1 MRPSRPLLPIR
12 PLELPARLGR
22 RQRSGGARV
31 SAVRMANSR
40 VDSNASV
47 SATAA
52 CVRFEQSNLAVALA
66 ARPVWL
72 RGPLFQFSRPQPSSA
87 AARHA
92 A

>member
-1 MRPSRPLLPIR
+1 MRKNSSLFPIR
-12 PLELPARLGR
+12 SLAMPARLGR
-22 RQRSGGARV
+22 RQRSLSSS
-31 SAVRMANSR
+31 SAAL
-40 VDSNASV
+40 
-47 SATAA
+47 AA

-72 RGPLFQFSRPQPSSA
+72 RGPLFLHPRSSLSSA

>member
-1 MRPSRPLLPIR
+1 MRSNLPLLPIR
-12 PLELPARLGR
+12 SLALPARLVR
-22 RQRSGGARV
+22 RQRSL
-31 SAVRMANSR
+31 
-40 VDSNASV
+40 AS
-47 SATAA
+47 SPAALAA

-72 RGPLFQFSRPQPSSA
+72 RGPLFLHPTRSSLSSA

>member
-12 PLELPARLGR
+12 SLELPARLGR

-31 SAVRMANSR
+31 STTAVRA
-40 VDSNASV
+40 
-47 SATAA
+47 
-52 CVRFEQSNLAVALA
+52 RFEQSNLAVALA

-72 RGPLFQFSRPQPSSA
+72 RGPLFQFSRSQSLSVA
-87 AARHA
+87 TERHA